1 MTSLTMVFY
10 AGEYHGDIDALTHLC
25 DLTGSAVP
33 DGRPPFTTLEEARRV
48 LETCTKLY
56 STPTLPALALTVF
69 IGRKKRSKTTPLA
82 RLDVLLHDGYAKTT
96 IDAIDAPR
104 VAMTSVAVDTDDDVA
119 TIVLKV
125 LAGINGD

>member
-69 IGRKKRSKTTPLA
+69 IGRKKRGKTTPLA
-82 RLDVLLHDGYAKTT
+82 QLDVLLQDGLARASVFSK
-96 IDAIDAPR
+96 DAPR
-104 VAMTSVAVDTDDDVA
+104 VAMEPVAVDSEDDVA
-119 TIVLKV
+119 TIALKV
-125 LAGINGD
+125 LAGINGG